1 MWDEARHE
9 GEEERKEGETGKDKQ
24 KGKKRKIDLVSQIVG
39 KMYGTGRE
47 ETEIKLAMTV
57 AKKQEMKSKKDE
69 THSESCLL

>member
-1 MWDEARHE
+1 MRAKRR
-9 GEEERKEGETGKDKQ
+9 ERKVKQ
-24 KGKKRKIDLVSQIVG
+24 GRINKKEKKRKIDLVSQIVG